1 MLLDGLEKMAQEI
14 KQVDIGHFIEQ
25 ITERLEK
32 MDEKWVIDR
41 MEGNI
46 AICEE
51 RNTGKKKEIAK
62 EQLPEG
68 AKEGSVL
75 KQENEKYVLDK
86 ETQKEIEERIRQK
99 MDNLWNN

>member
-1 MLLDGLEKMAQEI
+1 MLLDGLEKIVQEV

-32 MDEKWVIDR
+32 MNEKWVIDR

-75 KQENEKYVLDK
+75 KQENGKYVLDRK
-86 ETQKEIEERIRQK
+86 AQQEIEERIEEK
-99 MDNLWNN
+99 MNNLWNN

>member
-1 MLLDGLEKMAQEI
+1 MLLDGLERIVQEI
-14 KQVDIGHFIEQ
+14 KQVDVGNFIEQ
-25 ITERLEK
+25 IAEGLKK
-32 MDEKWVIDR
+32 MNEKWVIDR
-41 MEGNI
+41 IEENV

-75 KQENEKYVLDK
+75 KQENGKYVLDRK
-86 ETQKEIEERIRQK
+86 AQQEIEERIEEK
-99 MDNLWNN
+99 MNNLWNN

>member
-1 MLLDGLEKMAQEI
+1 MLLDGLEKIVQEV

-32 MDEKWVIDR
+32 MNEKWVIDR
-41 MEGNI
+41 IEGNI

-75 KQENEKYVLDK
+75 KQENGKYVLDRK
-86 ETQKEIEERIRQK
+86 AQQEIEERIEEK
-99 MDNLWNN
+99 MNNLWNN

>member
-1 MLLDGLEKMAQEI
+1 MLLDGLEKIVQEV

-32 MDEKWVIDR
+32 MNEKWVIDR
-41 MEGNI
+41 IEGNI

-75 KQENEKYVLDK
+75 KQENEKYVLDRK
-86 ETQKEIEERIRQK
+86 AQQEIEERIGRK
-99 MDNLWNN
+99 MNNLWNN

>member
-1 MLLDGLEKMAQEI
+1 MLLDGLEKIAQEI
-14 KQVDIGHFIEQ
+14 TQVDIGHFIEQ

-32 MDEKWVIDR
+32 MNEKWVIDR
-41 MEGNI
+41 IEGNI

-51 RNTGKKKEIAK
+51 RSTGKKKEIAK

-75 KQENEKYVLDK
+75 KQENGKYVLDRK
-86 ETQKEIEERIRQK
+86 AQQEIEERIGRK
-99 MDNLWNN
+99 MNNLWNN

>member
-1 MLLDGLEKMAQEI
+1 MLLDGLERIVQEI
-14 KQVDIGHFIEQ
+14 KQVDVGNFIEQ
-25 ITERLEK
+25 IAEGLKK
-32 MDEKWVIDR
+32 MNEKWVIDR
-41 MEGNI
+41 IEANV

-75 KQENEKYVLDK
+75 KQENGKYVLDTK
-86 ETQKEIEERIRQK
+86 AQQEIEERIGQK